1 MINLVLADDHRLM
14 QDGLKS
20 RLERED
26 NLVILTCVGTGL
38 EALNVTREL
47 KPDVLLLDINMPEL
61 NGIEVL
67 ELLQKEQIET
77 AVIMLSM
84 HDTKEYVVR
93 SMKAGAKGYVLKD
106 VGSDDLVTAINQV
119 AQGHSYLS
127 PQASDKLL
135 EQLNKEPETKDDTLS
150 KRELDVLQ
158 AIVSGAGNKEI
169 ADTLCISVRTVETHR
184 LRIKKKLGVTST
196 AGLVMVA
203 IEKGL
208 IKKDD

>member
-1 MINLVLADDHRLM
+1 MINLVLADDHRIM

-26 NLVILTCVGTGL
+26 NLTILTCVGTG
-38 EALNVTREL
+38 EDALKSTRVL
-47 KPDVLLLDINMPEL
+47 KPDILLLDINMPNL

-67 ELLQKEQIET
+67 EQLQKEGSET

-93 SMKAGAKGYVLKD
+93 AVKAGAKGYVLKD
-106 VGSDDLVTAINQV
+106 VSSDDLVTAINQV

-127 PQASDKLL
+127 PKASDKLL
-135 EQLNKEPETKDDTLS
+135 EQFNEQSEVKDSALS

-184 LRIKKKLGVTST
+184 LRIKKKLGATST
-196 AGLVMVA
+196 AGLVMIA
-203 IEKGL
+203 LEKGL
-208 IKKDD
+208 VNK

>member
-1 MINLVLADDHRLM
+1 MIKLVLADDHRLM

-26 NLVILTCVGTGL
+26 NLTIIRCVGTGS
-38 EALNVTREL
+38 EALTATRDL
-47 KPDVLLLDINMPEL
+47 APDVLLLDINMPDL

-67 ELLQKEQIET
+67 EQLQKEQST
-77 AVIMLSM
+77 VAVIMLSM

-93 SMKAGAKGYVLKD
+93 SIKAGAKGYVLKD

-135 EQLNKEPETKDDTLS
+135 EQFNEKPEPKDNTLS

-169 ADTLCISVRTVETHR
+169 AETLCISVRTVETHR
-184 LRIKKKLGVTST
+184 LRIKKKLGATST
-196 AGLVMVA
+196 AGLVMIA
-203 IEKGL
+203 LEKGL
-208 IKKDD
+208 VERG

>member
-1 MINLVLADDHRLM
+1 MIKLVLADDHRLM

-26 NLVILTCVGTGL
+26 NLTIIRCVGTGS
-38 EALNVTREL
+38 EALTATRDL
-47 KPDVLLLDINMPEL
+47 VPDVLLLDINMPDL

-67 ELLQKEQIET
+67 EQLQKEQST
-77 AVIMLSM
+77 VAVIMLSM

-93 SMKAGAKGYVLKD
+93 SIKAGAKGYVLKD

-135 EQLNKEPETKDDTLS
+135 EQFNEKPEPKDNTLS

-169 ADTLCISVRTVETHR
+169 AETLCISVRTVETHR
-184 LRIKKKLGVTST
+184 LRIKKKLGATST
-196 AGLVMVA
+196 AGLVMIA
-203 IEKGL
+203 LEKGL
-208 IKKDD
+208 VERG

>member
-1 MINLVLADDHRLM
+1 MIKLVLADDHRLM

-26 NLVILTCVGTGL
+26 NLTIIRCVGTGS
-38 EALNVTREL
+38 EALKATRDL
-47 KPDVLLLDINMPEL
+47 APDVLLLDINMPDL

-67 ELLQKEQIET
+67 EQLQKEQST
-77 AVIMLSM
+77 VAVIMLSM

-93 SMKAGAKGYVLKD
+93 SIKAGAKGYVLKD

-135 EQLNKEPETKDDTLS
+135 EQFNEKPEPKDNTLS

-169 ADTLCISVRTVETHR
+169 AETLCISVRTVETHR
-184 LRIKKKLGVTST
+184 LRIKKKLGATST
-196 AGLVMVA
+196 AGLVMIA
-203 IEKGL
+203 LEKGL
-208 IKKDD
+208 VERG

>member
-1 MINLVLADDHRLM
+1 MIKLVLADDHRLM

-26 NLVILTCVGTGL
+26 NLTIIRCVGTGN
-38 EALNVTREL
+38 EALKATREL
-47 KPDVLLLDINMPEL
+47 NPDVLLLDINMPDL

-67 ELLQKEQIET
+67 EQLQKEQST
-77 AVIMLSM
+77 VAVIMLSM

-93 SMKAGAKGYVLKD
+93 SIKAGAKGYVLKD

-135 EQLNKEPETKDDTLS
+135 EQFNEKPEPKDNTLS

-169 ADTLCISVRTVETHR
+169 AETLCISVRTVETHR
-184 LRIKKKLGVTST
+184 LRIKKKLGATST
-196 AGLVMVA
+196 AGLVMIA
-203 IEKGL
+203 LEKGL
-208 IKKDD
+208 VERG